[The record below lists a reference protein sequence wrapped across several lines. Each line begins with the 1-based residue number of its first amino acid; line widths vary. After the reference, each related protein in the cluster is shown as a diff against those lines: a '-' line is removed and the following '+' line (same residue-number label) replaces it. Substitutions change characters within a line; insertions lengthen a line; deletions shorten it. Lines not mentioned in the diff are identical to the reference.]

1 MNLANDPTACGA
13 CGVSCTGAKSFCDGT
28 CKEPPC
34 DATGGCGG
42 NEQCCGQQCCKTG
55 QLCCKVEGPV
65 GGGPPTCFTPTAEQR
80 TCPQGCAPLCVSD
93 RNLKHDVEPVDPRVV
108 LDAVSRLPLA
118 TWSYK
123 SDPQHTRHLGPM
135 AQDFKAELGLG
146 ATDRAY
152 DPIDAHGAAFA
163 SIQALRAMLDEQNAR
178 ILRLEE
184 ENRALQRRLDKR

>member
-1 MNLANDPTACGA
+1 M
-13 CGVSCTGAKSFCDGT
+13 
-28 CKEPPC
+28 
-34 DATGGCGG
+34 
-42 NEQCCGQQCCKTG
+42 
-55 QLCCKVEGPV
+55 
-65 GGGPPTCFTPTAEQR
+65 
-80 TCPQGCAPLCVSD
+80 CASD
-93 RNLKHDVEPVDPRVV
+93 RNLKHDIEPVDPRVV

-152 DPIDAHGAAFA
+152 DPIDAHGAALA

-184 ENRALQRRLDKR
+184 ENHALQKRLGPP